1 MIDRPLSRSF
11 WLREFLWSDVA
22 ARMGKQVVPTDQQ
35 INDLRRLCTELL
47 QPIRDDIGKPIVI
60 TSGLRPVWLN
70 VMVGGSKTSEHI
82 DGRAAD
88 FKVVGMTPYDV
99 TKHVSQ
105 MRLPWNQCIHEF
117 GRWSHISIPP
127 AGIKPRRDV
136 MTARVEAGATVYVP
150 GVLPA

>member
-1 MIDRPLSRSF
+1 MIDQALSRSF
-11 WLREFLWSDVA
+11 WLREFLWSDMA
-22 ARMGKQVVPTDQQ
+22 ARMGKQVVPTEQQ

-47 QPIRDDIGKPIVI
+47 QPIRDELGKPIVI

-88 FKVVGMTPYDV
+88 FKVVGMTPYEV

-105 MRLPWNQCIHEF
+105 MRLPFQQLISEF
-117 GRWSHISIPP
+117 NRWTHISIAP

-136 MTARVEAGATVYVP
+136 KTARVEAGRTVYEV